1 MPGLD
6 AILPLLWIPFVTA
19 FIGWLTNWVAIR
31 MLFRPRRPVRLLF
44 FTWQGLIPRRQNDVA
59 DTVAEVIEREVLSQ
73 HTIRTELER
82 LDVSGRLDEFV
93 RRVVREKA
101 GRKLQA
107 IPLIGAFINDRTLG
121 MIEKAAVDAVHEE
134 ADKMRDNLAEDLEK
148 HLQIRDIV
156 RQRIADFDLDKLEE
170 VVKQVATREFRLIEW
185 LGGILGFI
193 IGVAQVAILLAIGAA

>member
-1 MPGLD
+1 MPSLD
-6 AILPLLWIPFVTA
+6 AILPLAWIPFVTA
-19 FIGWLTNWVAIR
+19 FIGWLTNWVAIQ
-31 MLFRPRRPVRLLF
+31 MLFRPRRKVRVF
-44 FTWQGLIPRRQNDVA
+44 FLKWQGLIPRRQADVA

-82 LDVSGRLDEFV
+82 LDVTGRLDAFV

-107 IPLIGAFINDRTLG
+107 IPLIGSFVNDRTIG
-121 MIEKAAVDAVHEE
+121 MIEQAAVDAVHEE
-134 ADKMRDNLAEDLEK
+134 ADKMRSTLAEDLEK

-156 RQRIADFDLDKLEE
+156 RQRIAEFDLDKLES
-170 VVKQVATREFRLIEW
+170 VVKQVASREFRLIEW

-193 IGVAQVAILLAIGAA
+193 IGLAQVAILLLIGQA

>member
-1 MPGLD
+1 MPNLD
-6 AILPLLWIPFVTA
+6 AIVPLLWIPFVTA

-31 MLFRPRRPVRLLF
+31 MLFRPRQPVNLLLF
-44 FTWQGLIPRRQNDVA
+44 KWQGLIPRRQADVA

-82 LDVSGRLDEFV
+82 LDVSGRLDAFV

-101 GRKLQA
+101 GRKLQS
-107 IPLIGAFINDRTLG
+107 IPLIGAFVNDRTLG
-121 MIEKAAVDAVHEE
+121 MIEQAAVDAVHEE
-134 ADKMRDNLAEDLEK
+134 AGKMRDNLAEDLEK

-156 RQRIADFDLDKLEE
+156 RQRVAEFDLDKLET
-170 VVKQVATREFRLIEW
+170 VVKQVASRELRLIEW

-193 IGVAQVAILLAIGAA
+193 IGLAQIAILLAIR

>member
-1 MPGLD
+1 MPNLD
-6 AILPLLWIPFVTA
+6 ALVPLLWIPFVTA

-31 MLFRPRRPVRLLF
+31 MLFRPRRPVNLLVF
-44 FTWQGLIPRRQNDVA
+44 KWQGLIPRRQADVA

-82 LDVSGRLDEFV
+82 LDVSGRLDAFV

-101 GRKLQA
+101 GRKLQS

-121 MIEKAAVDAVHEE
+121 MIEQAAVDAVHEE
-134 ADKMRDNLAEDLEK
+134 ADKMRDHLAEDLEK

-156 RQRIADFDLDKLEE
+156 RQRVAEFDLDKLEA
-170 VVKQVATREFRLIEW
+170 VVKQVASRELRLIEW
-185 LGGILGFI
+185 LGGILGFL
-193 IGVAQVAILLAIGAA
+193 IGLAQIAILLAIR